1 MAEDVAEAI
10 TRVENVL
17 RDLIEETLGNKHG
30 DDWLAHL
37 GVSEEQLTG
46 WRGRQEEDRKR
57 RGSEAAEE
65 RLLYYADLHDLGPAL
80 RKNWEL
86 FSPCLGDLKEMEV
99 YLGRLDDLR
108 NPQAH
113 SRGLLPFEE
122 HLILG
127 IGGDIRQR
135 VTVYRSKQ
143 SPESE
148 FFARIE
154 SVKDSLGNVLASSGS
169 RHALVRTHAVLRVGD
184 EVIFSC
190 SGWDPNGQPLEWSL
204 GVAVGAPG
212 GTGQDWSSND
222 SLVWRVSQ
230 DNIGKSVW
238 VSIMMRSQG
247 QYRAQGKWDDAVNA
261 LYMVLPARTFGGT
274 PEVS

>member
-10 TRVENVL
+10 RRVENVL
-17 RDLIEETLGNKHG
+17 RDLIEETLRGKYG
-30 DDWLAHL
+30 DGWLAHL

-86 FSPCLGDLKEMEV
+86 FSPCLGDLKEIEV

-154 SVKDSLGNVLASSGS
+154 SIRDSLGNVLVSSGS
-169 RHALVRTHAVLRVGD
+169 SRGTFGPGAVLRVGD

-204 GVAVGAPG
+204 DVGVAAHQRRVQG
-212 GTGQDWSSND
+212 WSVND
-222 SLVWRVSQ
+222 SLIWPVSQ
-230 DNIGKSVW
+230 EDIGRSAVH
-238 VSIMMRSQG
+238 IRMRSRG
-247 QYRAQGKWDDAVNA
+247 QYHTYGDSDGFEVA
-261 LYMVLPARTFGGT
+261 LYTVLPAHT
-274 PEVS
+274 EHS